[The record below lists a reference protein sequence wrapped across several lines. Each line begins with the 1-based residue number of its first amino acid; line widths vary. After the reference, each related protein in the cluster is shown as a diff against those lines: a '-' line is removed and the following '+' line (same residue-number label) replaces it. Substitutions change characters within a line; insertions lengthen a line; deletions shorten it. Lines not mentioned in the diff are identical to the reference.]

1 MSKAII
7 ECVPNF
13 SEGVDRERVLAIVR
27 AMQVPG
33 VSLLDW
39 SQDADHNRS
48 VVTIA
53 GPPAA
58 VVEAAVLAAGKAA
71 EVIDLTRQSG
81 VHPRIGAADVIPFVP
96 VRDISLEHCALLAR
110 QAGEEI
116 WRRDGVP
123 VYFYERAAARPGRTR
138 PEDLPQGPV
147 GGLPEAAR
155 RGPGAGAQRAPPD

>member
-39 SQDADHNRS
+39 SQDPDHNRS

-71 EVIDLTRQSG
+71 EVIDLTRQTG

-116 WRRDGVP
+116 WEENTAVSENGPESRFIARSAGFD
-123 VYFYERAAARPGRTR
+123 ERPSSGGAERVDVVCRQCGTV
-138 PEDLPQGPV
+138 LP
-147 GGLPEAAR
+147 
-155 RGPGAGAQRAPPD
+155 D